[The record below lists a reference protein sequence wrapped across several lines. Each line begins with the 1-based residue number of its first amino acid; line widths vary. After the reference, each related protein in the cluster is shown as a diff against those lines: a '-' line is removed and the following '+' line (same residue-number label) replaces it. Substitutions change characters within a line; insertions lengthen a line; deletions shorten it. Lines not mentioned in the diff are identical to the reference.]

1 MLNDSPECRSGC
13 QNEEK
18 DFFEPLCLR
27 ARNGFIGS
35 CSTTLQSVGVA
46 VKMKKKISLSLC
58 AFVREMVLL
67 VPAQRLSRV
76 SEWLLKMIMKFPLCL
91 ANSQVSPATAGCLSA
106 RNGPAMTGRF
116 CTGVSPANAGRVT
129 GCPKW
134 VNKVLKF

>member
-46 VKMKKKISLSLC
+46 VKNDNEVF
-58 AFVREMVLL
+58 FV
-67 VPAQRLSRV
+67 
-76 SEWLLKMIMKFPLCL
+76 PL
-91 ANSQVSPATAGCLSA
+91 CLSA

-116 CTGVSPANAGRVT
+116 CTAVSKMRETGVQNVRMAFDRMLT
-129 GCPKW
+129 GK
-134 VNKVLKF
+134 LKFFNCYSLIHRVLIVY